1 MKICFLFFRVLR
13 RKYDLD
19 LKSSS
24 LSENLLKEMD
34 AVLIITGHSDYD
46 YEWIVQNAQMI
57 LDTRNATRNVKN
69 NRHKIIKA

>member
-1 MKICFLFFRVLR
+1 LKICFLFFRVLR

-34 AVLIITGHSDYD
+34 AVLIITDHSDYD
-46 YEWIVQNAQMI
+46 YEWIVQKAR
-57 LDTRNATRNVKN
+57 LVVDTRNATCNVKSN
-69 NRHKIIKA
+69 KDRIIKA